1 MHLREWYWLDDG
13 DIDGNGWHA
22 SEFGDWSLTIGGA
35 GCRSVVESYRGP
47 WWVHFSPS
55 ELGPVVEDGPFK
67 TLRAAKAACVRLAKE
82 KAGEMLKALKES
94 K

>member
-1 MHLREWYWLDDG
+1 
-13 DIDGNGWHA
+13 
-22 SEFGDWSLTIGGA
+22 
-35 GCRSVVESYRGP
+35 
-47 WWVHFSPS
+47 
-55 ELGPVVEDGPFK
+55 VVEDGPFK